1 MIQRV
6 LPKPIL
12 DHSPVV
18 LEEGDI
24 KYCQTPF
31 RFEHILLKD
40 EGFFFFFFLLKDW
53 WVEMEFLGSTSFIL
67 ASKIKVL
74 KVLLKKN
81 GIKRCLVMSR

>member
-40 EGFFFFFFLLKDW
+40 EGFFFFL
-53 WVEMEFLGSTSFIL
+53 STQRLVGGDGIL
-67 ASKIKVL
+67 RL
-74 KVLLKKN
+74 Y
-81 GIKRCLVMSR
+81 